1 MPYANQSTIKIDEVS
16 EDNVKFTIEDT
27 DLSVANSL
35 RRTFIAEVP
44 TIAIDWV
51 QLEANSTVLHDEF
64 LAHRLGLIPLISD
77 DVVEEL
83 RYARDCNCDDFCD
96 QCSVKFTLD
105 VSCDDEKPRNVT
117 TEDLISS
124 NPRVK
129 PVTSRNRETDESS
142 YAEQEDI
149 LIVKL
154 RKKQKLKITAFAK
167 KGIGKEHAKW
177 NPTASVAFEYDP
189 DNAFRHTSFFKP
201 EEWPKSEYSAKIDD
215 AGPFQEAEYVL
226 DGKPNKFYIN
236 VESSGAL
243 KAANIVKMGFER
255 LRQNL
260 LYLEAQLH
268 SIKNNQD
275 QQDQN
280 LQVE

>member
-1 MPYANQSTIKIDEVS
+1 MPYANQSTIKIDEIT

-35 RRTFIAEVP
+35 RRVFIAEVP
-44 TIAIDWV
+44 TLAIDWV

-83 RYARDCNCDDFCD
+83 LSTRECSCDEFCD
-96 QCSVKFTLD
+96 LCSVKFVLH
-105 VSCDDEKPRNVT
+105 VRCDDEKPLNVT
-117 TEDLISS
+117 TKDLRPV
-124 NPRVK
+124 NNAKVT
-129 PVTSRNRETDESS
+129 PVTSRGRDNDDSS
-142 YAEQEDI
+142 YADDNEI

-154 RKKQKLKITAFAK
+154 RKKQELKVTAFAK

-177 NPTASVAFEYDP
+177 NPTSSVSFEYDP
-189 DNAFRHTSFFKP
+189 DNAFRHTSFYKP

-215 AGPFQEAEYVL
+215 QGPFQEADYISE
-226 DGKPNKFYIN
+226 GKPNRFYIN

-243 KAANIVKMGFER
+243 KPTNIVRMGFEV
-255 LRQNL
+255 LRGK
-260 LYLEAQLH
+260 LEFLHAQLY
-268 SIKNNQD
+268 SIKNEM
-275 QQDQN
+275 
-280 LQVE
+280 VE